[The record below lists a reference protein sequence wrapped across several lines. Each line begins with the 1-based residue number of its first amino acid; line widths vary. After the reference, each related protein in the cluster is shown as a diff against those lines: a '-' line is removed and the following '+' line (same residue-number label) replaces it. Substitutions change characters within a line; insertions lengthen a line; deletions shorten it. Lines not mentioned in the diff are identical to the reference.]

1 MSIEALERL
10 SRDPYDLVALVNL
23 SHTYVSERRVDEA
36 RPLLARADELQPE
49 ALLAPDYP
57 VNTEYERIMLLAA
70 ITKLIATLSVCHWQ
84 IGNFNTAHSYAKL
97 VRQQYPTNFGL
108 ISLAL
113 GDYETGW
120 AYWDCHNTATAG
132 LPWWTGEDDQ
142 HVLVIDEDYGYG
154 DTIMMARFLP
164 ILAKRCRVSL
174 RTRSPLRR
182 LMQNSFPAI
191 EIGEEGDC
199 QVRLCSLPRMFG
211 VRPDTIPGEPY
222 LRADPDDCQ
231 RWHTKLAQ
239 YGCKIGLC
247 WTGSTVHQ
255 MDHLRSI
262 CDLSVMLPLKDA
274 DTTFVSLANAS
285 QIPDFPM
292 VNVELS
298 DFADT
303 AALLTTLDLVISV
316 DTAVINLAGAM
327 GVPGWLLNYSPG
339 DWRWGID
346 GERSPWYPSVRIFR
360 QPAFGDWPSV
370 IRDVSERLRNAS
382 VTSAIG

>member
-1 MSIEALERL
+1 MNTVALERML
-10 SRDPYDLVALVNL
+10 ALDPYDIVALANL
-23 SHTYVSERRVDEA
+23 SQMYINERRVDEA
-36 RPLLARADELQPE
+36 RSLLARAAELQPE

-57 VNTEYERIMLLAA
+57 LNTEYERIMLRAA

-84 IGNFNTAHSYAKL
+84 ISDFNAALAYAKL
-97 VRQQYPTNFGL
+97 VRQEYPTNFGL

-120 AYWDCHNTATAG
+120 QYWDCNTPATAG
-132 LPWWTGEDDQ
+132 LPWWDGEDNR

-164 ILAKRCRVSL
+164 ILAQRCRVSL

-182 LMQNSFPAI
+182 LMQMSLPTI
-191 EIGEEGDC
+191 EIVEEVQGDC
-199 QVRLCSLPRMFG
+199 QVRLCSLPRILG
-211 VRPDTIPGEPY
+211 TRLDTIPGEPY
-222 LRADPDDCQ
+222 LRADPDDC
-231 RWHTKLAQ
+231 RRLSDLGRGKV
-239 YGCKIGLC
+239 GLC

-262 CDLSVMLPLKDA
+262 RDPAVLLPLNDVA
-274 DTTFVSLANAS
+274 SFVSIGNPSPL
-285 QIPDFPM
+285 PDFPM
-292 VNVELS
+292 IDAELA

-316 DTAVINLAGAM
+316 DTAVINLAGAL
-327 GVPGWLLNYSPG
+327 GVPGWLLNYYPG
-339 DWRWGID
+339 DWRWGVT

-360 QPAFGDWPSV
+360 QPAFGDWASV
-370 IRDVSERLRNAS
+370 ISRVRESL
-382 VTSAIG
+382 